1 MSSIKKVLVV
11 GGGIAGLTLAVAL
24 RRRDIDVDIVELQPR
39 VERARRRHQ
48 PDRADACGRCKS
60 IGLIDQCVAVA
71 FGFDRIVF
79 ADSAGQQF
87 GALNMPRL
95 CGPDYPATV
104 AIARSA
110 LHDVL
115 IRNAAGARRLDH
127 ARRHG
132 LVSESEAP
140 TRSRSSCPTATRA
153 SYDFVVGCDG
163 SRSTVRSLAFNDVPD
178 ASFTGL
184 AVWRATMPRHKAVD
198 CMQMFYGPN
207 TKAGVNPHSRDEM
220 FLFLVQPIRDGQRL
234 PPDQMHVLLAEQLR
248 DFSGDVMSAR
258 ARMGERSRQGRL
270 PADEFVS
277 AAAAVAPRPRRRDR
291 RRRAHHHAASGDRGG
306 DRHRGRGRAGG
317 IAGRRPCRLPSC
329 LDRFMARRFA
339 RCRLV
344 VETAVKLGEMEKDKT
359 IPIQAHFDLMS
370 ATFRQACRADLIG
383 CQAPL
388 SEHGIG

>member
-24 RRRDIDVDIVELQPR
+24 RRRNIDADIVELQPKWD
-39 VERARRRHQ
+39 VLGVGISLTGPCLRAL
-48 PDRADACGRCKS
+48 KS
-60 IGLIDQCVAVA
+60 ISLIDQCVAVA

-79 ADSAGQQF
+79 ADSAGNQF
-87 GALNMPRL
+87 SSLNMPRL
-95 CGPDYPATV
+95 CGPEYPATV

-115 IRNAAGARRLDH
+115 IRNAQELGAAITLGITV
-127 ARRHG
+127 AS
-132 LVSESEAP
+132 LNQNAEAVEVEL
-140 TRSRSSCPTATRA
+140 SDGTRA

-163 SRSTVRSLAFNDVPD
+163 SRSTVRSLAFSDVPD

-184 AVWRATMPRHKAVD
+184 AVWRATMPRHKDVD

-248 DFSGDVMSAR
+248 DFSGDVMLHAR
-258 ARMGERSRQGRL
+258 EWVNDPAKVDYRPMNAFLLPPPWHCGRV
-270 PADEFVS
+270 AVIGD
-277 AAAAVAPRPRRRDR
+277 AAHTTTPHLATGA
-291 RRRAHHHAASGDRGG
+291 
-306 DRHRGRGRAGG
+306 G
-317 IAGRRPCRLPSC
+317 IAIEDAVVLAELLAADLSVADL
-329 LDRFMARRFA
+329 LDQFMARRFD

-344 VETAVKLGEMEKDKT
+344 VETAVKLGEMEKDTT

-370 ATFRQACRADLIG
+370 ATFRKLAEPI
-383 CQAPL
+383 
-388 SEHGIG
+388 